1 MWIALA
7 ITLVFCFLFGLII
20 HLAQKEAKKDAQ
32 LRALKKEIENRAKE
46 QKRAQEML
54 DNVRNFDEHTVRQ
67 KLHSIANGLKK

>member
-7 ITLVFCFLFGLII
+7 ITIVFCFLFGLVI

-46 QKRAQEML
+46 QKHAQEML

-67 KLHSIANGLKK
+67 RLHEIANNQR